1 MRSSHSLDRLQ
12 VAFDDDHSVAN
23 AGLILSATLLEHL
36 GLEQLFDEHV
46 DLGNRDGHFL
56 PGRKAMTIVQAM
68 VAGADSIDDCGV
80 LRAGETEK
88 VLSHK
93 VMAPSTLGTFLR
105 AFSFGHVRQLD
116 KITEE
121 ALGRAWA
128 AGTGPGDGPLVIDV
142 DSTVCPLHGYHKQ
155 GAAYGYTKVLGHH
168 PLLATRAGTGEV
180 LHVRH
185 RKGSANTARGA
196 PRFLKET
203 FGRVR
208 RAGAAGEIT
217 LRADSGFCSKQ
228 VIAACRT
235 TSVHFSITVRQTRKV
250 KAAIAEID
258 ESSWVE
264 IAYTPGEIAEVA
276 ETTYKDDR
284 LIVRRVRD
292 RSVQAQLFHTWR
304 YHGFV
309 TDLAGQATELDRF
322 HRAHAEV
329 ELAIR
334 ELKEN
339 ALAHLPSGSFS
350 ANAAWAVF
358 ATLAHNLV
366 RWVAS
371 IGLETEG
378 LVCQA
383 TLRRRHFAV
392 PGRITRS
399 ARRETLHLPTR
410 WPWRAEFLAAL
421 ARLRSVRLVT

>member
-1 MRSSHSLDRLQ
+1 MRSSHSLDRLA
-12 VAFDDDHSVAN
+12 VTFDDDHSVAN
-23 AGLILSATLLEHL
+23 AGLVLSATLAEHL
-36 GLEQLFDEHV
+36 GLEQLLDEHV
-46 DLGNRDGHFL
+46 DLGTREGHFL
-56 PGRKAMTIVQAM
+56 PGRKAMTIVEAM

-80 LRAGETEK
+80 LRAGETDK
-88 VLSHK
+88 VLSHN

-116 KITEE
+116 KVAEE
-121 ALGRAWA
+121 ALGLAWA
-128 AGTGPGDGPLVIDV
+128 AGAGPGEGPLVIDV
-142 DSTVCPLHGYHKQ
+142 DSTICPLHGYKKQ
-155 GAAYGYTKVLGHH
+155 GASYGYTKVLGHH

-180 LHVRH
+180 LHIRH
-185 RKGSANTARGA
+185 RKGSSNTARGA

-208 RAGAAGEIT
+208 RVGVSGEIT

-228 VIAACRT
+228 VIATCRT
-235 TSVHFSITVRQTRKV
+235 SGVRFSITVRQTRKV

-264 IAYTPGEIAEVA
+264 IVYTPGEIAEVA
-276 ETTYKDDR
+276 ETTYNGDR

-292 RSVQAQLFHTWR
+292 RSAQGQLFHTWC

-309 TDLAGQATELDRF
+309 TDLAGDATELDRF

-339 ALAHLPSGSFS
+339 ALAHLPSGMFP
-350 ANAAWAVF
+350 ANAAWAVL

-366 RWVAS
+366 RWVAA
-371 IGLETEG
+371 IGLETRG

-383 TLRRRHFAV
+383 TLRRRYLAL

-421 ARLRSVRLVT
+421 ARIRSVRLVT

>member
-196 PRFLKET
+196 PRF
-203 FGRVR
+203 
-208 RAGAAGEIT
+208 
-217 LRADSGFCSKQ
+217 FCSKQ

>member
-56 PGRKAMTIVQAM
+56 PGRKAMTIVQAL

-116 KITEE
+116 KIAEE

-128 AGTGPGDGPLVIDV
+128 AGTGPGEGPLVIDV
-142 DSTVCPLHGYHKQ
+142 DSTICPLHGYHKQ

-235 TSVHFSITVRQTRKV
+235 SSVHFSITVRQTTKV

-258 ESSWVE
+258 ESSWVG
-264 IAYTPGEIAEVA
+264 IDYTPGEIAEVA
-276 ETTYKDDR
+276 ETTYKGDR
-284 LIVRRVRD
+284 LIVRRVRGPLGP
-292 RSVQAQLFHTWR
+292 RTAVPHLVLPRLCHRPRRPS
-304 YHGFV
+304 
-309 TDLAGQATELDRF
+309 
-322 HRAHAEV
+322 HRARPVPPRARTSRARDQGAEGERAGSPSLG
-329 ELAIR
+329 ELFRQCRLGRACHPR
-334 ELKEN
+334 PQP
-339 ALAHLPSGSFS
+339 HL
-350 ANAAWAVF
+350 
-358 ATLAHNLV
+358 L
-366 RWVAS
+366 
-371 IGLETEG
+371 
-378 LVCQA
+378 
-383 TLRRRHFAV
+383 
-392 PGRITRS
+392 GRLHRS
-399 ARRETLHLPTR
+399 
-410 WPWRAEFLAAL
+410 
-421 ARLRSVRLVT
+421 